1 MALKKLEAQKKEIE
15 ELNSELAL
23 AKKRDK
29 AQNEEI
35 EELNSRA
42 KKREEEDRLK
52 RKDVESQVIKEN
64 EVEALVI
71 AKESHVAD
79 SKNNAEVNGDSS
91 FIKQNQKV
99 ENAVDEKSVIEK
111 PQQEHIDEEV
121 EKPKQEFKWERHN
134 IDDEVEKVARDDDDG
149 NLNNSLV

>member
-52 RKDVESQVIKEN
+52 KKDVESQVIKEN
-64 EVEALVI
+64 EVEALT
-71 AKESHVAD
+71 K
-79 SKNNAEVNGDSS
+79 G
-91 FIKQNQKV
+91 
-99 ENAVDEKSVIEK
+99 
-111 PQQEHIDEEV
+111 
-121 EKPKQEFKWERHN
+121 
-134 IDDEVEKVARDDDDG
+134 
-149 NLNNSLV
+149 SLVSK